1 MKSMIRYWK
10 KRMVGLFKIK
20 CKMKNKYINFGD
32 AELALAMCLGA
43 LVVIV
48 VALLVYM
55 YLTSNSI

>member
-1 MKSMIRYWK
+1 
-10 KRMVGLFKIK
+10 MVGLFKIK